1 MKPSIRV
8 EILDHQREVIIHA
21 ATIKIFEQVVERGL
35 PVFCEVAISHRVLD
49 KLEELAIAFI
59 DERESARVHVQFMG
73 VAGSTDVITFEHGE
87 LLICPAVAQRQ
98 AEEHSEP
105 LTRELLRY
113 MVHGLLHLAG
123 YEDDSAEKR
132 KLMEKVQERMVDAL
146 WNTTVW
152 E

>member
-1 MKPSIRV
+1 MKASLRL
-8 EILDHQREVIIHA
+8 EILDHQREVLIPS
-21 ATIKIFEQVVERGL
+21 ATIKTLEQVVQSGL
-35 PVFCEVAISHRVLD
+35 PMLGDVAISRRALD
-49 KLEELAIAFI
+49 SLEELAIAFI
-59 DERESARVHVQFMG
+59 DERESARVHDQFMG

-87 LLICPAVAQRQ
+87 LLICPAVALRQ